1 MANGNQAMMEQAMM
15 QGAMDMGAGPALAQ
29 GDTTPEEQAGR
40 GGDTLLS
47 HLTPGEIVIPK
58 ELIETEI
65 DRRKIQSIFDK
76 QGLDINQFTV
86 GHESN
91 SVNPETG
98 YPEFGFGSWVRK
110 QIRSVSKPIQ
120 KGWDYARYKRQR
132 QKAEQSARAGAAQE
146 GAAAQARIDRL
157 MKQWE
162 GKLSAAKIKYEAE
175 AKAKRRKFAAQSMVQ
190 GKKFAKKLGRIKK
203 EQAGIGA
210 PIGVTDSA
218 AAAGYTPT
226 RRKKSSWRRSR
237 KRALRVRRRPGQ

>member
-175 AKAKRRKFAAQSMVQ
+175 AKESLRHRVWFRERSLRKNWDGLKKNKQELAHLLELLTLQQQQDIHQLGGKRVLGGEV
-190 GKKFAKKLGRIKK
+190 GKEL
-203 EQAGIGA
+203 
-210 PIGVTDSA
+210 
-218 AAAGYTPT
+218 
-226 RRKKSSWRRSR
+226 
-237 KRALRVRRRPGQ
+237 

>member
-91 SVNPETG
+91 VVNPETG
-98 YPEFGFGSWVRK
+98 NPEFFFHK
-110 QIRSVSKPIQ
+110 KVSRVIQ